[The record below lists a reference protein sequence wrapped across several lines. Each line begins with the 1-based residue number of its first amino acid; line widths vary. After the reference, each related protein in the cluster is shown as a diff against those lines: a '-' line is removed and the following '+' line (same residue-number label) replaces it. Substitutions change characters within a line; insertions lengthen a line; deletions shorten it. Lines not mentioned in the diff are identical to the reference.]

1 MQVEF
6 NKELKRQKLVEE
18 QLFAKL
24 WEEDRLAK
32 ERREAQDEKRQR
44 ELVENTRLGL
54 DAQVTSIQAQRE
66 AARRMKEEEARVL
79 VSPFKR
85 PVVTGFT
92 GAVVFPLVKRV
103 CLECGAGLLSSFSR
117 LKSHCCLVIDT
128 QKCIEGQA
136 RSAWRRMLSTGIKD
150 RFLLHVSEGSFLD
163 YTPTQPSL
171 YNHTYS
177 NFYEALLLT
186 QLY

>member
-1 MQVEF
+1 M
-6 NKELKRQKLVEE
+6 
-18 QLFAKL
+18 FAKL

-44 ELVENTRLGL
+44 ELVQNTRLGL
-54 DAQVTSIQAQRE
+54 DAQVTSIHAQRE
-66 AARRMKEEEARVL
+66 AARRMKEEEARAL

-117 LKSHCCLVIDT
+117 LKSHLCLVIDT

-136 RSAWRRMLSTGIKD
+136 RSAWRRINIRHWDQRSKIVSFYTFLRGHFWTTHLLNPHFTTTRTAISTKP
-150 RFLLHVSEGSFLD
+150 
-163 YTPTQPSL
+163 YC
-171 YNHTYS
+171 
-177 NFYEALLLT
+177 
-186 QLY
+186 